1 MLCLMF
7 FSEIVD
13 PSPGRYTI
21 LEDGTL
27 MIENAQNTDMG
38 TYECVARNTAGEVK
52 TDSVELRMQ
61 KNLNGK
67 ESTY

>member
-1 MLCLMF
+1 
-7 FSEIVD
+7 
-13 PSPGRYTI
+13 
-21 LEDGTL
+21 